1 MSNETKRTLEM
12 SALLL
17 SLALA
22 CAGVAKTYF
31 VTPAKVEVLERAVH
45 AIEVRTQAD
54 HDAIQRIDERTSQT
68 QRDITEIKGRL
79 K

>member
-1 MSNETKRTLEM
+1 M
-12 SALLL
+12 SAEIKRSLELLAIIA

-31 VTPAKVEVLERAVH
+31 VTPQKVEVLERAVR

-54 HDAIQRIDERTSQT
+54 HDVIQRIDERTAQT
-68 QRDITEIKGRL
+68 QRDISEIKGRMR
-79 K
+79 